1 MWGPSVIPLP
11 QLLVIPIYSLPL
23 YLSILNFSY
32 KGIQTVTLLCLASF
46 TQHRIFKVHLCWN
59 VY

>member
-1 MWGPSVIPLP
+1 MWDPSVIPRP

-23 YLSILNFSY
+23 YLSILNISY
-32 KGIQTVTLLCLASF
+32 KGTQTVTLLCLASF
-46 TQHRIFKVHLCWN
+46 TQHSIFKVHLCWN